1 MAALVMIHQDL
12 FKLSYSSSAKSINV
26 FEIRQERT
34 WTKLKKVGYQIN
46 QSSKRIDRNSITK
59 PIVTIDEIATFKS
72 GYFNAKVLIGL
83 LYLILFSR

>member
-1 MAALVMIHQDL
+1 MTAIAMIYQDL

-26 FEIRQERT
+26 FEIRR
-34 WTKLKKVGYQIN
+34 TKLKKVGYQRN

-59 PIVTIDEIATFKS
+59 PFVTIDEIATFNS

-83 LYLILFSR
+83 LYLTLFSR

>member
-1 MAALVMIHQDL
+1 MTAIAMIYQDL

-34 WTKLKKVGYQIN
+34 WTKLKKVGYQKN

-59 PIVTIDEIATFKS
+59 PFVTIDKIATFKS
-72 GYFNAKVLIGL
+72 GYFNAKALIGL
-83 LYLILFSR
+83 L